1 VPSSCSNDQ
10 QQHPREIG
18 LAPYSE
24 VMVWRRRFYVAII
37 AALFAVAAL
46 AVICIGRQ

>member
-1 VPSSCSNDQ
+1 MPSSGPNDQ
-10 QQHPREIG
+10 PQHPRETG

-24 VMVWRRRFYVAII
+24 VVVWRRRFYVAVT
-37 AALFAVAAL
+37 AAIFAVIAL

>member
-1 VPSSCSNDQ
+1 MPSSCSNDQ
-10 QQHPREIG
+10 QQHPRETG

-24 VMVWRRRFYVAII
+24 VLVWRRRFYVAIT
-37 AALFAVAAL
+37 AALFAVVAL